1 MTTIQFRRGAESDLP
16 TLAEAEPGM
25 AADTGK
31 LYIGTAGGNR
41 EVAVAGP
48 DGKVPEGLLPDDLI
62 SAVVQVTY
70 NGGGAG

>member
-1 MTTIQFRRGAESDLP
+1 MATIQFRRGSESDLP

-41 EVAVAGP
+41 EVAVTGA
-48 DGKVPEGLLPDDLI
+48 DGKLPAAILPDTSDPNTVT
-62 SAVVQVTY
+62 ATVQTEY
-70 NGGGAG
+70 N

>member
-1 MTTIQFRRGAESDLP
+1 MATIQFRRGSESDLP

-48 DGKVPEGLLPDDLI
+48 DGKVDRK
-62 SAVVQVTY
+62 SVV
-70 NGGGAG
+70 